1 MEDTFPKLL
10 LRNYQRWGASRVA
23 LRKKEHGIWREYS
36 WEDCYQEVKALFLGL
51 EATGLARGRRVSI
64 LGDSNPEWFWSE
76 LAVQTAGGAVIGLN
90 PGGSPEELKPVLQQS
105 GTELVLAQDQEQVD
119 KLLEIKDELPSL
131 KKIIYWIEKGLRR
144 YENPILVS
152 LAEVI
157 KLGEEYDRSHPGH
170 FEESIALGKGDD
182 VAVILYTPGTAGSP
196 KAVPATY
203 KFLLSSVESALLRN
217 PIYEDDEYVSVMNP
231 GWFFEQTIGFGACLL
246 VGQKL
251 NFPERADTA
260 PQDLREISPHTI
272 VFPSVAWDMVGS
284 GIQENIAKGTWL
296 KKTLF
301 KRSLSIGY
309 KVADSSAE
317 DHRMSIFHRLRY
329 LLAHL
334 AVFYPLK
341 DKHGLNKARA
351 VYAAGNTVSPETR
364 RFFRAIGVNLQQIF
378 GSIEDGIVSVQP
390 EDQLR
395 LE

>member
-10 LRNYQRWGASRVA
+10 VRNYQRWGARKVA
-23 LRKKEHGIWREYS
+23 LRKKEQGIWKEYN
-36 WEDCYQEVKALFLGL
+36 WEDCYQKVKALALGL
-51 EATGLARGRRVSI
+51 ETTGLARGRKVSI
-64 LGDSNPEWFWSE
+64 LGDSNPEWLWSE
-76 LAVQTAGGAVIGLN
+76 LAVQTVGGAVIGLN
-90 PGGSPEELKPVLQQS
+90 PSGSLEEFKSVLQQS
-105 GTELVLAQDQEQVD
+105 ATELVLAQDQEQVD

-131 KKIIYWIEKGLRR
+131 KKIVYWHEKGLRR

-152 LAEVI
+152 LADVI
-157 KLGEEYDRSHPGH
+157 KLGEEYETSHPEH

-182 VAVILYTPGTAGSP
+182 VAVILYSPGTDGLP
-196 KAVPATY
+196 KAVPETY
-203 KFLLSSVESALLRN
+203 KFLLSSVESAGLRN

-246 VGQKL
+246 LGQKL
-251 NFPERADTA
+251 NFPEKSDTA
-260 PQDLREISPHTI
+260 PQDLREISPQTLVYPSI
-272 VFPSVAWDMVGS
+272 VWDMITS

-296 KKTLF
+296 KRTLF
-301 KRSLSIGY
+301 KRSMSIGY
-309 KVADSSAE
+309 KIVDLPAE
-317 DHRMSIFHRLRY
+317 GRRVSVFKRLWY
-329 LLAHL
+329 LLARL

-364 RFFRAIGVNLQQIF
+364 RFFGAIGVNLQQIF

-390 EDQLR
+390 EEKLR

>member
-23 LRKKEHGIWREYS
+23 LRRKERGIWREYT
-36 WEDCYQEVKALFLGL
+36 WEECYQKTKALFLGL
-51 EATGLARGRRVSI
+51 ETTGLVRGEKVSI
-64 LGDSNPEWFWSE
+64 LGDSNPEWFCSE

-90 PGGSPEELKPVLQQS
+90 PGGSPEEIKYVLQQS
-105 GTELVLAQDQEQVD
+105 GTKLMLAQDQEQVD

-131 KKIIYWIEKGLRR
+131 QRIIYWNDKGLRH
-144 YENPILVS
+144 YDNPILVS
-152 LAEVI
+152 LAGVT
-157 KLGEEYDRSHPGH
+157 KLGQEYDKSHPGY
-170 FEESIALGKGDD
+170 FDQSIALGKGDD

-203 KFLLSSVESALLRN
+203 KFLLSSVESTLLRN

-251 NFPERADTA
+251 NFAERPDTA
-260 PQDLREISPHTI
+260 AQDLREIAPHTL
-272 VFPSVAWDMVGS
+272 VYPSLVWDMIGS

-296 KKTLF
+296 KRTLF

-309 KVADSSAE
+309 KIADLSRE
-317 DHRMSIFHRLRY
+317 DHRVSIFKRFWY
-329 LLAHL
+329 ILAQL
-334 AVFYPLK
+334 AVFHPLK
-341 DKHGLNKARA
+341 DKHGLNRARA
-351 VYAAGNTVSPETR
+351 VYTAGNAVSPETR

-378 GSIEDGIVSVQP
+378 GSTEGGIVLAEP
-390 EDQLR
+390 EDQLK